1 MLFRSEGE
9 TPRYFRN
16 AWNVIQPAIIA
27 KQSTD
32 GIDTV
37 SGATYS
43 SEGILYGA
51 KSALEQ
57 ALKTSDITATP
68 NSAIRRSARAAIS
81 KTGFGASASD
91 RISYG
96 SPICG
101 GDSFIVAVSY
111 GLSDLDRF

>member
-1 MLFRSEGE
+1 MKEKHQDISE
-9 TPRYFRN
+9 N

-57 ALKTSDITATP
+57 L
-68 NSAIRRSARAAIS
+68 
-81 KTGFGASASD
+81 
-91 RISYG
+91 
-96 SPICG
+96 
-101 GDSFIVAVSY
+101 
-111 GLSDLDRF
+111 